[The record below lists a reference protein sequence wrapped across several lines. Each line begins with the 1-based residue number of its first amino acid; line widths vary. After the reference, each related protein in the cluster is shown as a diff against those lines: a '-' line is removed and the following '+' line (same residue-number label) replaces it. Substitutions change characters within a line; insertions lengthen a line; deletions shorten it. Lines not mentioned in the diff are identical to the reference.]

1 MAQQALR
8 KVVAAA
14 LLAPEGGATGS
25 RHAAGPVAV
34 VVLVVADVVIRH
46 GARAV
51 SLLPCVWVLHKT
63 RKGLTGKLSQKSTHQ
78 MCAYKIVNL
87 KEKEKTDS

>member
-8 KVVAAA
+8 EVVAAA
-14 LLAPEGGATGS
+14 LLVPEGGAAGS

-51 SLLPCVWVLHKT
+51 SLLPRVWVLHKT
-63 RKGLTGKLSQKSTHQ
+63 RQGLTRELSHK
-78 MCAYKIVNL
+78 
-87 KEKEKTDS
+87 